1 MEKLFKFLGSLAAL
15 PPDLQAALV
24 VRTLR
29 ETHRQRKTI
38 LSQGQV
44 CDWIAFVESGLI
56 KVCYDVPGGDERIVE
71 FAKAGDVVFSSG
83 SFIGQL
89 PSKLAIVAVEESVI
103 RKISKQTIDEL
114 TQKFP
119 VFNTHIRKIIEG
131 QTNALEEHYF
141 LYLLSARERYY
152 QLVKNKHWIL
162 TDERIKDFM
171 VADYLGIGRGTFSR
185 LKNGE

>member
-1 MEKLFKFLGSLAAL
+1 MDEFFRYLESLYPLTTELCASL
-15 PPDLQAALV
+15 IN
-24 VRTLR
+24 RTQK

-71 FAKAGDVVFSSG
+71 FTKAGNVVFSSG
-83 SFIGQL
+83 SFIGL
-89 PSKLAIVAVEESVI
+89 VPSKLAIVAVEESVI
-103 RKISKQTIDEL
+103 RKISKRSIDEL
-114 TQKFP
+114 SQKYP
-119 VFNTHIRKIIEG
+119 AFNSHILKIIEA

-141 LYLLSARERYY
+141 LYLLSARERYH
-152 QLVKNKHWIL
+152 QLVKNDHWIL
-162 TDERIKDFM
+162 HDERIKDFM